1 MAYMGFEDINK
12 STRLSLDGVIALAK
26 ENGYDYD
33 ITDKGIRLID
43 AEGKSR
49 SFGSNPTAGAIGK
62 FMGYAEGGL
71 IKKAPKTNFTDYR
84 KTGLFK

>member
-1 MAYMGFEDINK
+1 MAYMGFEDLKK
-12 STRLSLDGVIALAK
+12 SSRLSIDGVIALAK

-43 AEGKSR
+43 SQGKSR
-49 SFGSNPTAGAIGK
+49 SFGDNPTAGTVGK
-62 FMGYAEGGL
+62 FMGYSEGGVVKNK
-71 IKKAPKTNFTDYR
+71 INHTDYR